1 MNTDKGSK
9 KKWSVGRIIALSVFV
24 VLVAAGSY
32 LYTNFNHL
40 LSDAL
45 MKSFNSS
52 VISDVYE
59 LKFENLRVN
68 LFEGSIRVFNVTIH
82 PREKPLNEYPYI
94 NSSFSLNTENL
105 LLEKVEIRTLLRD
118 NRLILEKIQITKPEI
133 EFLLN
138 GARHVMLPFN
148 DAKQKDSVK
157 TKRPI
162 ESFRL
167 KEFKLVDAAFH
178 SNNSNKQR
186 EFYIKDLN
194 ISVQDLILSQKPGEY
209 ATAFSEVSLSIDSF
223 NGDLKKDPIQH
234 LSFADFKIGID
245 SLNMLLTLDTLT
257 YRYNDFQTKV
267 KDLDVQTADSIY
279 HIAMKSF
286 DLSYNKKSI
295 EIEHVSFKPNV
306 SHAVIQKDFR
316 YQHTEFSGSIDK
328 LHVKNLNF
336 DSLVYVQKIFVDEI
350 ELKNVK
356 AAIFKDKTKP
366 ADSTRTPEYLGQTI
380 RKIKLPLEIKKLVA
394 SDVELENT
402 ERKPDK
408 TEAKIK
414 INKAKLKVH
423 NITNLNMNDKLEIH
437 AEARLNG
444 LVPFNAKL
452 AFSYDKPQFTFE
464 GHMDRFKLPDLNPL
478 IQAYT
483 PAKIHDGIADEIKFK
498 GVAEEKSASGSMRF
512 LYHNLN
518 VDLELKEQAKWKS
531 SVIAFAANTA
541 LNSSNPAY
549 QGLQPREV
557 TFKIDR
563 DMHKGFVNVIIKS
576 VLNGLK
582 ETMIMNKENRKAY
595 KESKKKAKGQ
605 K

>member
-1 MNTDKGSK
+1 MRTDSKK
-9 KKWSVGRIIALSVFV
+9 KKWSTGRIIALSIFI
-24 VLVAAGSY
+24 VLIASGAY
-32 LYTNFNHL
+32 LYTNFNRL

-105 LLEKVEIRTLLRD
+105 LLEKVEIQTLLRD
-118 NRLILEKIQITKPEI
+118 NRLILEKIQITKPDI

-138 GARHVMLPFN
+138 GTRHVMLPFN
-148 DAKQKDSVK
+148 DEKQKDTVK

-167 KEFKLVDAAFH
+167 KEFKLVDAKFH
-178 SNNSNKQR
+178 SNNFNKQR
-186 EFYIKDLN
+186 EFYVSDLS

-209 ATAFSEVSLSIDSF
+209 ATAFSEVSLSIGNFSG
-223 NGDLKKDPIQH
+223 NLKKDPIQH

-257 YRYNDFQTKV
+257 YRYNDFHTKV

-279 HIAMKSF
+279 SIAMKSF

-295 EIEHVSFKPNV
+295 EIEYVSFKPNV

-316 YQHTEFSGSIDK
+316 FQHTEFSGSIEK

-336 DSLVYVQKIFVDEI
+336 DSLIYVQKLLVDEV
-350 ELKNVK
+350 ELNNVK

-380 RKIKLPLEIKKLVA
+380 RKLKLPIEIKKILA
-394 SDVELENT
+394 TDVELENS

-414 INKAKLKVH
+414 ITKAKLTVQ
-423 NITNLNMNDKLEIH
+423 NLSNLNNAEKLEIH
-437 AEARLNG
+437 AEARLNDK
-444 LVPFNAKL
+444 VPFNAKL
-452 AFSYDKPQFTFE
+452 AFSYSKPQFTFE

-483 PAKIHDGIADEIKFK
+483 PAKIHEGIADEITFK
-498 GVAEEKSASGSMRF
+498 GVADEKSASGTMRF

-541 LNSSNPAY
+541 LNSSNPTY
-549 QGLQPREV
+549 EGLQPREV
-557 TFKIDR
+557 KFKIDR

-576 VLNGLK
+576 VLNGIK